1 MLLNYLK
8 IVLKTLLQ
16 KKFFSALNLFGIST
30 TVMIIMV
37 AALVFDNHT
46 APRAPEVYLDKM
58 LFVQRVKTT
67 HGDDWITLN
76 GVGLKLIDEYLKK
89 IEPKPLMSAST
100 TEVFE
105 LYASGRLQRKKM
117 ILTEPSFWSI
127 YQFSFQEG
135 RPFNLSEFSQHEPV
149 IVISRMLRDHFFGS
163 KAAIGQTITI
173 RTKEY
178 RVIGIVDNVPANCSH
193 TYADAWI
200 PYTAGAFDFVGSDD
214 LDGGFSLDILP
225 VNGQSSESI
234 KMAMA
239 ESIRRL
245 NIGLHSSDTKVY
257 ISGPEN
263 SMELF
268 ARGYADHTVFG
279 GLTDYLV
286 KWVAALLLF
295 MMLPSVNL
303 MSLNITRIR
312 ERASEMAVRKAFGA
326 SRMRLFG
333 QLLTENIILTL
344 VGGIIGLVLSVVVI
358 HVFSYQLLGVDVD
371 QGKVALGIQ
380 INYYVF
386 GFALITCLVFGLLSG
401 VLPALRMSKLNPAEV
416 LKGGSK

>member
-1 MLLNYLK
+1 MLRNYLK
-8 IVLKTLLQ
+8 IVLKTLLH

-46 APRAPEVYLDKM
+46 APRVPEVYLDKM
-58 LFVQRVKTT
+58 LFVERVKTT

-76 GVGLKLIDEYLKK
+76 GVGIKLIDEYLKK
-89 IEPKPLMSAST
+89 IEPRPLMCAST
-100 TEVFE
+100 SEVFE
-105 LYASGRLQRKKM
+105 LYASGKLQRKKM
-117 ILTEPSFWSI
+117 IHTEPSFWSI
-127 YQFSFQEG
+127 YRFTFQEG
-135 RPFNLSEFSQHEPV
+135 RPFNVSEFTQHEPV
-149 IVISRMLRDHFFGS
+149 VVISRMLRDHFFGNNV
-163 KAAIGQTITI
+163 ALGQTITI
-173 RTKEY
+173 RAKEY
-178 RVIGIVDNVPANCSH
+178 RVIGVVDDVPANCSH

-200 PYTAGAFDFVGSDD
+200 PYSAGAFDFQDSGD

-225 VNGQSSESI
+225 VKGQSSESI

-245 NIGLHSSDTKVY
+245 NTELRSSGKMVI

-268 ARGYADHTVFG
+268 ARGYADHTSFG

-286 KWVAALLLF
+286 KWIGALLLF
-295 MMLPSVNL
+295 MLLPSINL

-326 SRMRLFG
+326 SRKRLFG
-333 QLLTENIILTL
+333 QLLAENVILTM
-344 VGGIIGLVLSVVVI
+344 VGGVIGLILSIVVI
-358 HVFSYQLLGVDVD
+358 HVFSYQLLGVEAD
-371 QGKVALGIQ
+371 QGNVVLGIQ
-380 INYYVF
+380 VNYYVF